1 MRLLSSIVLLFVAS
15 GLSAAEDNLAGIKSP
30 PLVDP
35 VSAGSIFQLILTLLL
50 IVGLILFAAWFFR
63 RMGNFGVTGSQTIRY
78 LGGISVGQR
87 ERIVLIEVG
96 ETQLLIGVA
105 PGRVEKLHKL
115 DVPIKIDATSSS
127 APFAQKLAELMNK
140 SGRSS

>member
-1 MRLLSSIVLLFVAS
+1 MRLLLSIVPLFITPY
-15 GLSAAEDNLAGIKSP
+15 LYAADLHLEDTQKPSM
-30 PLVDP
+30 VDP
-35 VSAGSIFQLILTLLL
+35 VSAGSIFQLILVLLF

-63 RMGNFGVTGSQTIRY
+63 RLGSFGVSGNQAIRY

-115 DVPIKIDATSSS
+115 DVPIEVNATAVDS
-127 APFAQKLAELMNK
+127 PFARKLTEFMNK
-140 SGRSS
+140 RGGGA